1 MLILRF
7 CLLFTDNIMSCELLV
22 NFSYDYNYGVCVDMN
37 RMFQKYYKA
46 FKIYAQL
53 KSDDIHCLEELNVD
67 GTFNNSDDNE
77 SFCKWWKVCADNK
90 LFDILLHNIKFT
102 ETGRCL
108 MTGFTIEQIST
119 GCYNF
124 VLPYENDCR
133 VDVFIRDFCCFRN
146 MCDCCCVCDQNN
158 RDCYHHTIVKQTMLK
173 CVFDTMIC
181 FSAIPNKINPFADR
195 IKTLEQTIDKLC
207 KDFEELK
214 QSL

>member
-1 MLILRF
+1 
-7 CLLFTDNIMSCELLV
+7 MSCELLV

-37 RMFQKYYKA
+37 RIFQKYYKA
-46 FKIYAQL
+46 FKIYAQV
-53 KSDDIHCLEELNVD
+53 KSDDIHCLEVLNVD
-67 GTFNNSDDNE
+67 GTFSDSADNE

-173 CVFDTMIC
+173 CVFDTMVC
-181 FSAIPNKINPFADR
+181 FSVIPNKVNPFADR

-214 QSL
+214 TKSLNST